1 MNQVALNLDFNF
13 FFFQGKGGELD
24 KEISWWALM
33 SSLFVGLGAAKS
45 IGGNDVLNKSSAV
58 CLSTGTGGGGGNC
71 GEGLSFS
78 SSSQSFRFK
87 KRLEKI
93 TSAQRR
99 KIMASCVV
107 SSRAELLASSVE
119 TLTSTKATNTR
130 PPRRT
135 VR

>member
-1 MNQVALNLDFNF
+1 MNQVALNLDFILRA
-13 FFFQGKGGELD
+13 KGGKLD

-58 CLSTGTGGGGGNC
+58 CLSTGTGGNC

-78 SSSQSFRFK
+78 SSSTKFPFK
-87 KRLEKI
+87 KKSGEI

-99 KIMASCVV
+99 NHRVWSHLGP
-107 SSRAELLASSVE
+107 SY
-119 TLTSTKATNTR
+119 
-130 PPRRT
+130 
-135 VR
+135 